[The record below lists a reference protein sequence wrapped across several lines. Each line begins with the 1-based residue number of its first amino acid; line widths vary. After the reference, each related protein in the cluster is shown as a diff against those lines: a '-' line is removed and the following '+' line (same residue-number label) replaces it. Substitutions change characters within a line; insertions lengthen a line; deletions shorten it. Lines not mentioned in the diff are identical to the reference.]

1 MPRRRA
7 QHPREGACTS
17 VCGAFAHP
25 RVLASIRDVKS
36 RHMRLQ
42 RIARLVL
49 KPCEWLTLHYAAA
62 NIPIIGALTTL
73 TEVRSLTNV
82 RSHRVQAPAPPAP
95 KCATTHAAHRP

>member
-73 TEVRSLTNV
+73 TRVRSLTMCDHTAYRLRLHQLRYNP
-82 RSHRVQAPAPPAP
+82 RLF
-95 KCATTHAAHRP
+95 